1 MSRVRTAFLQ
11 GRLRSFLPYG
21 PEDLPARIAADRAAP
36 RSELAAALEAYLKRL
51 GAPARSLES
60 ARRIAHPRSRV
71 VITGQQAGLLTGP
84 AFTLYKAHSA
94 LKLAY
99 AYDDADRPVVGLFWV
114 ASQDHDTAEVSR
126 IHFLDAEERIREL
139 ALDLPEAVPVAR
151 LPFAPYR
158 EEVLAFVRAFGGHAG
173 VCERIEA
180 ALEGEWSYAE
190 AFARLLLAFLGV
202 HGVVPLDPMAPEL
215 APLFVPALERELED
229 PLASSMAINAA
240 GEALGSVGIAP
251 SLGRPPGATN
261 LFLEGDDGRRR
272 LLHYDD
278 GVFSDGLRRYRA
290 EDLRSLLQSEPSRL
304 TPAAGLRPVVQDAV
318 VPTAGL
324 VVGPGEMAYVAQLA
338 GVYRLHGLEPPAVID
353 RMHGLVLEPPVRRI
367 LEKYTLDPWAF
378 LEAPEEAMLEALA
391 RTSTAAAELERGLR
405 RVEDEFSRMLAAL
418 PALDPTLTGA
428 FERSQRRLEGEIER
442 LRGKLLAAE
451 LQQKRIV
458 RDQYRR
464 LLTHLRPL
472 GRPQERVYSFLGYIL
487 KHGPEVL
494 ERLCKAPARGRV
506 TIDA

>member
-1 MSRVRTAFLQ
+1 MSKVRAAFLQ

-21 PEDLPARIAADRAAP
+21 PEDLPARISAERAAP
-36 RSELAAALEAYLKRL
+36 RAQLAAALEAYLKRL
-51 GAPARSLES
+51 EAPEASLAA
-60 ARRIAHPRSRV
+60 ARRLAHPESRV
-71 VITGQQAGLLTGP
+71 VVTGQQAGLLTGP

-99 AYDDADRPVVGLFWV
+99 AYDDAERPVVGLFWV

-126 IHFLDAEERIREL
+126 IHFLDMEERIREL
-139 ALDLPEAVPVAR
+139 ALELPEAVPVAR
-151 LPFAPYR
+151 VPFGPYAD
-158 EEVLAFVRAFGGHAG
+158 EVTSFLRSFGGHAG
-173 VCERIEA
+173 VRRRIEE
-180 ALEGEWSYAE
+180 ALAGDWTYAE
-190 AFARLLLAFLGV
+190 AFARLLLTFLGV

-215 APLFVPALERELED
+215 APLFAPAIERELED

-240 GEALGSVGIAP
+240 GEALASLGIPP
-251 SLGRPPGATN
+251 SLGRPAGATN
-261 LFLEGDDGRRR
+261 LFLEGEDGRRR
-272 LLHYDD
+272 LLYYDD
-278 GVFSDGLRRYRA
+278 GVFTDGERRYRA
-290 EDLRSLLQSEPSRL
+290 EDLKAILRADPTRL

-367 LEKYTLDPWAF
+367 LEKYALDPWTF

-418 PALDPTLTGA
+418 PALDPTLIGA

-451 LQQKRIV
+451 LASKRTV
-458 RDQYRR
+458 RDQHRR

-472 GRPQERVYSFLGYIL
+472 GQPQERVYGFLGYLL

-506 TIDA
+506 NIEA

>member
-1 MSRVRTAFLQ
+1 MSKVRAAFLQ
-11 GRLRSFLPYG
+11 GRLRSFIPYG
-21 PEDLPARIAADRAAP
+21 PEDLPARIATERAAP
-36 RSELAAALEAYLKRL
+36 RGELAAALEAYLKRL
-51 GAPARSLES
+51 GAPEASVAA
-60 ARRIAHPRSRV
+60 ARRLAHPESRAV
-71 VITGQQAGLLTGP
+71 VTGQQAGLLTGP

-99 AYDDADRPVVGLFWV
+99 AYHDAARPVVALFWV

-126 IHFLDAEERIREL
+126 IHFLDMEERIREL

-151 LPFAPYR
+151 LRFAPYAD
-158 EEVLAFVRAFGGHAG
+158 EVAAFLRSFGGHAG
-173 VCERIEA
+173 VRHRIEQ
-180 ALEGEWSYAE
+180 ALAGDWTYAE
-190 AFARLLLAFLGV
+190 AFARLLLAFLGA

-215 APLFVPALERELED
+215 APLFAPAIERELED

-240 GEALGSVGIAP
+240 GEALRSLGLSP
-251 SLGRPPGATN
+251 SLGRPAGATN
-261 LFLEGDDGRRR
+261 LFLEGEDGRRR
-272 LLHYDD
+272 LLYYED
-278 GVFSDGLRRYRA
+278 GVFSDGERRYRA
-290 EDLRSLLQSEPSRL
+290 EDLKAILHADPARL

-367 LEKYTLDPWAF
+367 LEKYALDPWAF

-391 RTSTAAAELERGLR
+391 RTSGAAAELERGLR

-418 PALDPTLTGA
+418 PALDPTLIGA

-451 LQQKRIV
+451 LASKRTV
-458 RDQYRR
+458 RDQHRR
-464 LLTHLRPL
+464 LLIHLRPL
-472 GRPQERVYSFLGYIL
+472 GQPQERVYGFLGHLL

-506 TIDA
+506 NIEA

>member
-1 MSRVRTAFLQ
+1 MSKVRTAFLQ

-21 PEDLPARIAADRAAP
+21 PEDLPARIAAERSAP
-36 RSELAAALEAYLKRL
+36 RAELARALEAYLRRL
-51 GAPARSLES
+51 SAPEPSL
-60 ARRIAHPRSRV
+60 AAVRRIAHPESRA

-99 AYDDADRPVVGLFWV
+99 AYDEAERPVVGLFWV

-139 ALDLPEAVPVAR
+139 ALELPPAVPVAR
-151 LPFAPYR
+151 IAFAPYR
-158 EEVLAFVRAFGGHAG
+158 DQVREFLRSFGGDAGVRA
-173 VCERIEA
+173 RIEH
-180 ALEGEWSYAE
+180 ALEGEWTYAE
-190 AFARLLLAFLGV
+190 AFARLLLDFLGP

-215 APLFVPALERELED
+215 APLFAPTLERELED

-240 GEALGSVGIAP
+240 GEALRSLGIAP
-251 SLGRPPGATN
+251 ALGRPAGATN
-261 LFLEGDDGRRR
+261 VFLEGEDGRRR
-272 LLHYDD
+272 LLYYED
-278 GVFSDGLRRYRA
+278 GVFSDGLQRYRLEELKRILHA
-290 EDLRSLLQSEPSRL
+290 DPSRL

-367 LEKYTLDPWAF
+367 LEKYGLDPWAF
-378 LEAPEEAMLEALA
+378 LETPTEQMLEALG

-418 PALDPTLTGA
+418 PALDPTLVGA

-442 LRGKLLAAE
+442 LRSKLLTAE
-451 LQQKRIV
+451 LEQKRIV

-472 GRPQERVYSFLGYIL
+472 GLPQERVYGFLGYVL
-487 KHGPEVL
+487 KHGPAVL
-494 ERLCKAPARGRV
+494 ERLCKSPARGHV
-506 TIDA
+506 TLEA

>member
-1 MSRVRTAFLQ
+1 VRAAFLQ

-21 PEDLPARIAADRAAP
+21 PEDLPGRIAIERAAP
-36 RSELAAALEAYLKRL
+36 REALAAALEAYLTRL
-51 GAPARSLES
+51 GAPEPSLAS
-60 ARRIAHPRSRV
+60 ARRLAHPKSRAV
-71 VITGQQAGLLTGP
+71 VTGQQAGLLTGP

-99 AYDDADRPVVGLFWV
+99 AYDDAERPVVGLFWV

-126 IHFLDAEERIREL
+126 VHFLDMDEQIREL
-139 ALDLPEAVPVAR
+139 ALDLPEGVPVAR
-151 LPFAPYR
+151 VPFGPYR
-158 EEVLAFVRAFGGHAG
+158 AEVRAFLEGFGGHTA
-173 VCERIEA
+173 VRRRIEE
-180 ALEGEWSYAE
+180 ALDGDWTYAE
-190 AFARLLLAFLGV
+190 AFARLLLAFLGP

-215 APLFVPALERELED
+215 APLFAPAMERELED

-240 GEALGSVGIAP
+240 GEALKSLGLPP
-251 SLGRPPGATN
+251 SLGRPAGATN
-261 LFLEGDDGRRR
+261 VFLEGEDGRRR

-278 GVFSDGLRRYRA
+278 GTFSDGVRSYRR
-290 EDLRSLLQSEPSRL
+290 EDLRAILHADPSRL

-338 GVYRLHGLEPPAVID
+338 GVYRLHGLEPPAIID

-367 LEKYTLDPWAF
+367 LEKYGLDPWAF

-391 RTSTAAAELERGLR
+391 RTSTSAAELERGLR

-418 PALDPTLTGA
+418 PALDPTLVGA
-428 FERSQRRLEGEIER
+428 FESSQRRLEGEIER

-451 LQQKRIV
+451 LATKRTV
-458 RDQYRR
+458 RDQHLR
-464 LLTHLRPL
+464 LLVHLRPL
-472 GRPQERVYSFLGYIL
+472 GRPQERVYGFLGHVL

-506 TIDA
+506 NLEA

>member
-1 MSRVRTAFLQ
+1 MSKVRSAFLQ

-21 PEDLPARIAADRAAP
+21 PEDLPARIAAERAAP
-36 RSELAAALEAYLKRL
+36 RAELAAAVEAYLQRL
-51 GAPARSLES
+51 GAPESSLAAVRRLGHPES
-60 ARRIAHPRSRV
+60 RA

-126 IHFLDAEERIREL
+126 VHFLDADERIREL
-139 ALDLPEAVPVAR
+139 ALELPPAVPVAR
-151 LPFAPYR
+151 VAFAPYR
-158 EEVLAFVRAFGGHAG
+158 ERVREFLESFGGDAG
-173 VCERIEA
+173 VRKRIER
-180 ALEGEWSYAE
+180 ALEGEWTYAE
-190 AFARLLLAFLGV
+190 AFARLLLAFLGP

-215 APLFVPALERELED
+215 APLFAPAMERELED

-240 GEALGSVGIAP
+240 GEALKSLGIPP
-251 SLGRPPGATN
+251 SLGRPAGATN
-261 LFLEGDDGRRR
+261 VFLEGEDGRRR
-272 LLHYDD
+272 LLYYDD
-278 GVFSDGLRRYRA
+278 GVFSDGVRSYRLADLKAILRRDPARI
-290 EDLRSLLQSEPSRL
+290 

-418 PALDPTLTGA
+418 PALDPTLIGA

-458 RDQYRR
+458 RDQFRR

-472 GRPQERVYSFLGYIL
+472 GRPQERVYGFLGFLL
-487 KHGPEVL
+487 KHGPDVL
-494 ERLCKAPARGRV
+494 ERLCKAPARGHV
-506 TIDA
+506 TLEA